1 MKIKNLSVEELK
13 ERKKEIEE
21 NINNLR
27 REYNSISDSL
37 IKQNGALKKI
47 DEALDSKL
55 LKLEHIGELLE
66 TFPETNIK
74 RQLLDTVLKDF
85 NLTTGGY
92 FPETEQTCIKIML
105 YRNNDKHLEKVY
117 NGIIKLLPYIKPLK
131 NGKKTFSIFEHTL
144 SYHESYFLTV
154 TDDNMFEVTTHRE
167 YRDPLYSNKD
177 LMKVLKYI
185 QKNYYYEI

>member
-1 MKIKNLSVEELK
+1 MKIKDLSVEELK
-13 ERKKEIEE
+13 ERKKELEE

-27 REYNSISDSL
+27 RKYKSISDAL

-55 LKLEHIGELLE
+55 LKLENVGELLE

-74 RQLLDTVLKDF
+74 RQLLDTYLKDF
-85 NLTTGGY
+85 NLTTDGY

-131 NGKKTFSIFEHTL
+131 NRKKIFSIFEHTL
-144 SYHESYFLTV
+144 SLYASYFLTV
-154 TDDNMFEVTTHRE
+154 TKDNIFEVTTDLE
-167 YRDPLYSNKD
+167 FMKSLYSNKD

-185 QKNYYYEI
+185 QKNHYYE